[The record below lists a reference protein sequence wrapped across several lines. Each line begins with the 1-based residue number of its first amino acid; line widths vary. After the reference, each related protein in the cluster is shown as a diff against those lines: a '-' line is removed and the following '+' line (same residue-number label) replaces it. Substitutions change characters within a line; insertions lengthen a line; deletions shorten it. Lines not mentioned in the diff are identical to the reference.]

1 MEYKINLLALA
12 QGDRLDAIGTVI
24 KSGRTLTVCRLEV
37 HAAQQQQ
44 CTLVTTGQQTLIRVP
59 GRRGTADPETQ

>member
-37 HAAQQQQ
+37 HAAQQ